1 MEILITFSILFGL
14 VIGCGVTVFV
24 FQVKNI
30 GTLRL
35 DDSDPYEK
43 PYMFLELRK
52 DVGNVFNKKYVILKV
67 NPKPYISQN

>member
-1 MEILITFSILFGL
+1 MEILIALL
-14 VIGCGVTVFV
+14 VGIGVGCGATLFI
-24 FQVKNI
+24 FRIKNI

-35 DDSDPYEK
+35 DNSDPYEK
-43 PYMFLELRK
+43 PYMFLELNK